1 MKMKSKRSCSIV
13 IACMMLTVLAPAASF
28 AATVTGVSLD
38 KQTVYLEGTSN
49 ETVELKAEVKGS
61 GGVSQ
66 QVKWTSY
73 DPEIAKVDENG
84 LVTAAGEGET
94 RITAVSA
101 ADKNRSASCTIYVYD
116 YALRICDG
124 TSSNVVKTYTK
135 AELDQLPKKKAE
147 AYSSYNSYNTY
158 QAIEEAEGPD
168 VRDILAGAGYPADK
182 LDPKSLIRFG
192 AYDGLLL
199 PYIVEDLFG
208 TRYHYPHAKDCINGK
223 VNAAALK
230 DRVEVPVLIDFG
242 YENDNRLCFGQLSP
256 NEQSLT
262 YSVKY
267 MLGGKIIVNAGTP
280 STIAGG
286 IKANI
291 ASGSTIQPGQEI
303 KLSKAK
309 MTSDP
314 IYYTTD
320 GKEPTRMS
328 DLYNYNN
335 YSNASLRLNKIKAPA
350 KAGKFVVKAR
360 VMQYGRKPSPV
371 QTFTYTVK
379 PLPAKGKTF
388 QVGTAKYKITKSAR
402 TGGTVTYMAPSKNT
416 FTAVSVPGTVKIQG
430 YTFSVTE
437 VGSKAF
443 AGSKNLKKV
452 TVGTNVKTIGSKA
465 FYKDKNLKT
474 IVVKGK
480 NLKKVG
486 ASALKGIH
494 AKAKII
500 VPKAKV
506 KSYQKLF
513 KNKGQKKTVKIRS

>member
-1 MKMKSKRSCSIV
+1 MAHPILPVSYTHLDVYKR
-13 IACMMLTVLAPAASF
+13 
-28 AATVTGVSLD
+28 
-38 KQTVYLEGTSN
+38 Q
-49 ETVELKAEVKGS
+49 
-61 GGVSQ
+61 
-66 QVKWTSY
+66 
-73 DPEIAKVDENG
+73 
-84 LVTAAGEGET
+84 
-94 RITAVSA
+94 
-101 ADKNRSASCTIYVYD
+101 VYD

-388 QVGTAKYKITKSAR
+388 QVGTAKYKICLLYT
-402 TGGTVTYMAPSKNT
+402 SKQED
-416 FTAVSVPGTVKIQG
+416 FEKIEILASDG
-430 YTFSVTE
+430 YEIKLMQDF
-437 VGSKAF
+437 
-443 AGSKNLKKV
+443 LKE
-452 TVGTNVKTIGSKA
+452 NP
-465 FYKDKNLKT
+465 
-474 IVVKGK
+474 
-480 NLKKVG
+480 
-486 ASALKGIH
+486 
-494 AKAKII
+494 II
-500 VPKAKV
+500 VTFGIDGKPLDQESAPLRIIIPESDSAYWIRKV
-506 KSYQKLF
+506 NQIKFY
-513 KNKGQKKTVKIRS
+513 